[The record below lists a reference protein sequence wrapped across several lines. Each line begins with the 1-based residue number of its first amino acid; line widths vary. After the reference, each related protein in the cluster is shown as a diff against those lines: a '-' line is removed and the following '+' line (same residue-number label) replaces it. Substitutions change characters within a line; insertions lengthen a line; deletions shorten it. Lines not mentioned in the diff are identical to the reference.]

1 MSSLEEEHTRILNR
15 LVGVTSEELR
25 EQLQNELVE
34 IENEMSLQK
43 MLEQSL
49 EEVVKYEVCSL
60 EKGLLQYNKHIE
72 LDMFTEELAK
82 NRVKYENTNLV
93 NKRLLKNIADVMKWR
108 IELKD
113 VDGEI
118 IVIGNDYETKIE
130 LFKDVNY
137 YCCILN

>member
-118 IVIGNDYETKIE
+118 IVIGNDYEIKIE